1 MNVVILV
8 YHSFFSQGLNSE
20 RKGGL
25 CVCVCVCVCGEK
37 QIMEEKAMN

>member
-25 CVCVCVCVCGEK
+25 CVCVCVSGEK
-37 QIMEEKAMN
+37 QIMKEKAMN